1 MAPIGH
7 DAWKHRVTVI
17 VPVYEDWH
25 DAMGLIEALKA
36 QTLNQDLWT
45 AVFVDN
51 GSEVLPERSS
61 LPGFVNLTTCT
72 TPGSYAARNE
82 GLKAASSEYLVF
94 TDADCRPD
102 PQWLEQM
109 LVRLDSDDSP
119 DLVAGDV
126 IVGKLDQGEPNVYEL
141 YDIALGLPQ
150 KRYVSRGYAV
160 TANLAVR
167 RDVFDGVG
175 VFDAR
180 RFSGGDAEFCRR
192 AGFAGYKLVFAPDA
206 AVHHPARSEW
216 RQLERKARR
225 VKGGQL
231 LNGPRMRRAMFCI
244 RTFLPPVFAFLFALQ
259 CRRISKFRRFQVCAV
274 QSRLWLTE
282 MSEVLRLFLGATPE
296 RR

>member
-1 MAPIGH
+1 MSRVDHFAPTY
-7 DAWKHRVTVI
+7 RVTVI
-17 VPVYEDWH
+17 VPVFQDWS
-25 DAMGLIEALKA
+25 DALELIECLRA
-36 QTLNQDLWT
+36 QTLDQKFWT
-45 AVFVDN
+45 AIFVDN
-51 GSEVLPERSS
+51 GSEIVPKCSDLPE
-61 LPGFVNLTTCT
+61 FVNLIHCG

-82 GLKAASSEYLVF
+82 GLKVASSENLVF

-109 LVRLDSDDSP
+109 LARLDSDDSP

-126 IVGKLDQGEPNVYEL
+126 IVGKLNQGEPNVYEL

-167 RDVFDGVG
+167 REVFDGVG

-192 AGFAGYKLVFAPDA
+192 AGSAGYKLVFAPDA